1 MPTRNSTAVWT
12 GNLAEGQGQMKLG
25 SLEQEIPYTRASRFA
40 DGAGSNPE
48 ELLGAAHAGCFS
60 MFLSSLLTKSG
71 FPPNEIRTTAAV
83 TIADGPTITL
93 IELKTE
99 GNVPNIDEAA
109 FQEHA
114 ERAKAGCPVSK
125 ALSAVE
131 IKLAATLVKS

>member
-1 MPTRNSTAVWT
+1 MPTRNSTAVWN
-12 GNLAEGQGQMKLG
+12 GNLTEGKGQMKLG
-25 SLEQEIPYTRASRFA
+25 SVSQEIPFTRASRFA
-40 DGAGSNPE
+40 DGEGSNPE

-93 IELKTE
+93 IELNTE
-99 GNVPNIDEAA
+99 GDVPGIDEAA
-109 FQEHA
+109 FIEHA
-114 ERAKAGCPVSK
+114 ERAKAACPVSK

-131 IKLAATLVKS
+131 VKLTATLVK